1 MALVQYNYKS
11 QSLNRNVS
19 FTVIL
24 PTDGLSFYDPSEA
37 QARGQNPIGRTVAD
51 TYELGMKFQTV
62 YVYHGGG
69 EDQSVTGRYIALKR
83 AAQEN
88 KVMMVCPDIQF
99 FGVDCAGGKY
109 FTYLTEELPKI
120 VRTVFPSSP
129 KREDNFVMGY
139 AMGANVALGIA
150 IMRPNLFQACMDV
163 SGGIGLTLKTQTM
176 IDEMKSEHFRTFMP
190 SYKIAFGEP
199 ENFAGSKYD
208 LWPIAK
214 KFKEDGSELCQFI
227 LACGSEEFIR
237 ARVEDDVKCLQELNY
252 PIQYICAEGYNHDW
266 KMWEKYLIEG
276 LDVLLP
282 LKRAYLY
289 PEN

>member
-69 EDQSVTGRYIALKR
+69 EDQSVTGRYIALER

-109 FTYLTEELPKI
+109 FTYLTEEPA
-120 VRTVFPSSP
+120 P
-129 KREDNFVMGY
+129 
-139 AMGANVALGIA
+139 
-150 IMRPNLFQACMDV
+150 
-163 SGGIGLTLKTQTM
+163 
-176 IDEMKSEHFRTFMP
+176 
-190 SYKIAFGEP
+190 
-199 ENFAGSKYD
+199 
-208 LWPIAK
+208 
-214 KFKEDGSELCQFI
+214 
-227 LACGSEEFIR
+227 
-237 ARVEDDVKCLQELNY
+237 
-252 PIQYICAEGYNHDW
+252 
-266 KMWEKYLIEG
+266 
-276 LDVLLP
+276 
-282 LKRAYLY
+282 
-289 PEN
+289 